1 MALASDRP
9 LLLLVEDHEDT
20 RRMYAEF
27 LSTSFDVMEA
37 ADARQALDA
46 MRAQTPALVITDFK
60 LPGIDGFELIKQMR
74 VNESTRGVPTICLSG
89 YSGNRH
95 EQRAREVG
103 CDRVLVKPC
112 LPDLLYQTAQDMI
125 RSGRLPVS

>member
-20 RRMYAEF
+20 RKLYAEF
-27 LSTSFDVMEA
+27 LSASFEVREA
-37 ADARQALDA
+37 ADGRQALDA
-46 MRAQTPALVITDFK
+46 MREQVPAVVITDFK

-74 VNESTRGVPTICLSG
+74 VNESTRDVPTICLSG

-112 LPDLLYQTAQDMI
+112 LPDLLFRTAREMLET
-125 RSGRLPVS
+125 GRISV